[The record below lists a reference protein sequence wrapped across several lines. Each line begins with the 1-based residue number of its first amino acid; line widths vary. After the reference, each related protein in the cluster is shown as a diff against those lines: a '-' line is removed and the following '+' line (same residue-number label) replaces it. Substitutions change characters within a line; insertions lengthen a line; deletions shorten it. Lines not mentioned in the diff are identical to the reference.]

1 MAKVEFQIGTTP
13 NPNSI
18 RIGLS
23 DPVFPKPMSFNS
35 AEQAEGDALAKK
47 LFAISGVTMVFM
59 LNNFISVN
67 KDAQAEWSA
76 IEPGITQALA
86 DHFNG

>member
-23 DPVFPKPMSFNS
+23 DAVFPKALSFNS
-35 AEQAEGDALAKK
+35 ADQAAGDPLAAK

-67 KDAQAEWSA
+67 KDPGVEWSA
-76 IEPGITQALA
+76 IEPKIAQALT